1 MKSLIVALLSVFL
14 FVSVYAA
21 EKTRV
26 IDADNPAITFV
37 GRSDNSVKGQK
48 SFDWPGV
55 YFKCRFTGKS
65 IGLKLYGN
73 KQIYYNVYIDNNL
86 TVVSSAND
94 GEIIWAGQNLKPGTH
109 TLQVFKRTEAFL
121 GISLFKG
128 LVIDD
133 NAEVLPWAENLTRKI
148 EFIGNSITC
157 GYGTEGKDK
166 TEHFKPETENNY
178 TSYAA
183 FLSRAFKA
191 NYHIIAHSGKGVVR
205 NYGDSLKVSI
215 APAMPVLFN
224 QTFDNNVSPAWD
236 FNGWK
241 PDMVVINLGTN
252 DFSTQPFPDKI
263 VFQRTYENLINR
275 VREVYGNVQVF
286 CIVGPMINE
295 PCYSYVK
302 EMVENFKTL
311 YKVENVHFVG
321 LPVELTSG
329 AGDLGSDYHPSTQ
342 GQKKMA
348 AMVAPVVA
356 NVMGWDFQMEQ

>member
-1 MKSLIVALLSVFL
+1 MKKLAIVLLSAFL
-14 FVSVYAA
+14 FISVYAA
-21 EKTRV
+21 DKNKV
-26 IDADNPAITFV
+26 IDPDNPSITFV
-37 GRSDNSVKGQK
+37 GRIDNSVKSQK

-65 IGLKLYGN
+65 LGLKLVGN
-73 KQIYYNVYIDNNL
+73 KQIYYNVFVDNIQS
-86 TVVSSAND
+86 VVASVNEN
-94 GEIIWAGQNLKPGTH
+94 EIIWVAQNLKPGTH

-121 GISLFKG
+121 GISVFKG
-128 LVIDD
+128 LVIDE
-133 NAEVLPWAENLTRKI
+133 NAEVLPWNGSASRKI

-166 TEHFKPETENNY
+166 SEHFKPETENNY

-183 FLSRAFKA
+183 IMSRAFNA
-191 NYHIIAHSGKGVVR
+191 DYHIIAHSGKGVVR

-224 QTFDNNVSPAWD
+224 QTFDNNAAPLWD
-236 FNGWK
+236 FTSWK
-241 PDMVVINLGTN
+241 PEIVVINLGTN
-252 DFSTQPFPDKI
+252 DFTTQPFPDKI

-275 VREVYGNVQVF
+275 VRGVYGNIHVF

-302 EMVENFKTL
+302 EMVENFRTL
-311 YKVENVHFVG
+311 YNDENVHFIG
-321 LPVELTSG
+321 IPVELTNG
-329 AGDLGSDYHPSTQ
+329 IGDLGSDYHPSSQ

-348 AMVAPVVA
+348 ALIAPVVA
-356 NVMGWDFQMEQ
+356 SVMGWDFKME